1 MSCYSFSLKTFILIV
16 LLFTFVIQSTFYKR
30 EILMNFD
37 EKAGV
42 VSTLWFEFRNSDEFA
57 DFVTYNDIGCPLA
70 YMYANGLVKEL
81 SEQGIEMITETF
93 GIFLELLD
101 VTEDVIDEIL
111 PDKNLGAILVFA
123 KIKAKISAGTTDVEE
138 EDEYVFHTTGERIIK
153 LDEA

>member
-1 MSCYSFSLKTFILIV
+1 
-16 LLFTFVIQSTFYKR
+16 
-30 EILMNFD
+30 MNFD

-42 VSTLWFEFRNSDEFA
+42 VSTLWFELRNSDEFA

-153 LDEA
+153 LDEAQ